1 MGAKPWIEHWD
12 PEDDAF
18 WEQRGRGV
26 ARRNITFSIFAEFLA
41 FCIFTLWSVT
51 AVSLNRAG
59 FHFSTAQ
66 LFTLVA
72 LPTLVGATL
81 RVPYTFAVARF
92 GGRNWTTVSALALLV
107 PAGLLVLMVSRPETP
122 YWALLLAVATAGFG
136 GGNFASSMANISYF
150 YPDKRKG
157 VALGLNAAGGNIGV
171 AVAQLVVPIVITW
184 SAIAVVGGSQGKTQG
199 RNGSMFL
206 QNAGLFWMP
215 FIVAAAICAWLFMDN
230 LKVSRAPVREQMGI
244 FRRKPTWIM
253 SLLYVGTF
261 GSFLGYSS
269 GLPLLIKSQFPNVTL
284 SVAYLGPLVGS
295 LARPVGGW
303 LSDRLDGARVT
314 FASFGA
320 MILAVAGVI
329 FCLAHRTQ
337 PWAFAGFFASF
348 LVLFV
353 LTGIANG
360 STFQM
365 IPKAFQA
372 HHLRA
377 AAGAGEAGR
386 LAALGAARVETAAA
400 LGFIA
405 AIGAYGGWL
414 IPQGYG
420 VSTSLTGGPIAALW
434 GLIAFYVV
442 CLAVVRWNFL
452 RPAPLPVES
461 EPAFAGEG
469 VSSSVGNRYEIVR

>member
-1 MGAKPWIEHWD
+1 MAIRAKPWIEDWH
-12 PEDDAF
+12 PDDDEF
-18 WEQRGRGV
+18 WERQGKSV

-41 FCIFTLWSVT
+41 FCVWTLWSVT
-51 AVSLNRAG
+51 AVSLNKAG

-72 LPTLVGATL
+72 LPTLMGATL
-81 RVPYTFAVARF
+81 RVPYTFAVGRF
-92 GGRNWTTVSALALLV
+92 GGRNWTTISALLLLI
-107 PAGLLVLMVSRPETP
+107 PTALLVLMVSHPGTP
-122 YWALLLAVATAGFG
+122 YWAFLLAAATAGFG

-150 YPDKRKG
+150 YPDRRKG
-157 VALGLNAAGGNIGV
+157 VALGLNAAGGNVGV

-184 SAIAVVGGSQGKTQG
+184 SAIAVVGGSQGKVSQG
-199 RNGSMFL
+199 RNGAVFL

-215 FIVAAAICAWLFMDN
+215 FIVVAAICAWVFMDN
-230 LKVSRAPVREQMGI
+230 LKVSRARIRDQLGI
-244 FRRKPTWIM
+244 FRRKPTWVM
-253 SLLYVGTF
+253 SLLYIGTF

-303 LSDRLDGARVT
+303 LADRLGGARVT
-314 FASFGA
+314 LGSFGA
-320 MILAVAGVI
+320 MILAVVGVI
-329 FCLAHRTQ
+329 FCLAHRTE

-348 LVLFV
+348 LLLFI
-353 LTGIANG
+353 LTGIGNG

-372 HHLRA
+372 HHLRSV
-377 AAGAGEAGR
+377 AGAGEAAR
-386 LAALGAARVETAAA
+386 LAALGTARVETAAA

-442 CLAVVRWNFL
+442 CLAIVRWNFL
-452 RPAPLPVES
+452 RPSPAAVES
-461 EPAFAGEG
+461 EPTFAALA
-469 VSSSVGNRYEIVR
+469 RR

>member
-1 MGAKPWIEHWD
+1 MGIGTKPWIEHWD

-18 WEQRGRGV
+18 WEQRGRSV

-41 FCIFTLWSVT
+41 FCVWVLWSVT
-51 AVSLNRAG
+51 AVSLNKAG

-72 LPTLVGATL
+72 LPTLTGATL

-92 GGRNWTTVSALALLV
+92 GGRNWTTISALLLLI
-107 PAGLLVLMVSRPETP
+107 PAGLLALMVANPHTP
-122 YWALLLAVATAGFG
+122 YWAFLLAAVTAGFG
-136 GGNFASSMANISYF
+136 GGNFASSMANISFF

-184 SAIAVVGGSQGKTQG
+184 SAIAAIGGSQG
-199 RNGSMFL
+199 RNHTLHL

-230 LKVSRAPVREQMGI
+230 LKVSQAPIREQVGI

-253 SLLYVGTF
+253 SLLYIGTF

-329 FCLAHRTQ
+329 FCLTQKTQ

-377 AAGAGEAGR
+377 AAGASEADR

-414 IPQGYG
+414 IPQAYG

-434 GLIAFYVV
+434 GLMAFYVV
-442 CLAVVRWNFL
+442 CLAVVRSNFL
-452 RPAPLPVES
+452 RPSPLPAEN
-461 EPAFAGEG
+461 EQPAFAGG
-469 VSSSVGNRYEIVR
+469 GVGNRYETVR

>member
-1 MGAKPWIEHWD
+1 
-12 PEDDAF
+12 
-18 WEQRGRGV
+18 V
-26 ARRNITFSIFAEFLA
+26 
-41 FCIFTLWSVT
+41 
-51 AVSLNRAG
+51 
-59 FHFSTAQ
+59 
-66 LFTLVA
+66 
-72 LPTLVGATL
+72 
-81 RVPYTFAVARF
+81 
-92 GGRNWTTVSALALLV
+92 
-107 PAGLLVLMVSRPETP
+107 
-122 YWALLLAVATAGFG
+122 
-136 GGNFASSMANISYF
+136 
-150 YPDKRKG
+150 
-157 VALGLNAAGGNIGV
+157 
-171 AVAQLVVPIVITW
+171 
-184 SAIAVVGGSQGKTQG
+184 
-199 RNGSMFL
+199 
-206 QNAGLFWMP
+206 
-215 FIVAAAICAWLFMDN
+215 
-230 LKVSRAPVREQMGI
+230 GI

-253 SLLYVGTF
+253 SLLYLGTF

-269 GLPLLIKSQFPNVTL
+269 GLPLLIKSQFPTVTL

-303 LSDRLDGARVT
+303 LADRLDGARVT
-314 FASFGA
+314 FAPFGA

-377 AAGAGEAGR
+377 AAGAGEADR

-420 VSTSLTGGPIAALW
+420 VSTSLTGGPVAALW
-434 GLIAFYVV
+434 GLIAFYVL
-442 CLAVVRWNFL
+442 CLVVVRRNFL
-452 RPAPLPVES
+452 RPAPEVVEP
-461 EPAFAGEG
+461 EPAFAAAG
-469 VSSSVGNRYEIVR
+469 VSPGRG

>member
-1 MGAKPWIEHWD
+1 MGIGTKPWIEHWD
-12 PEDDAF
+12 PDDDAF
-18 WEQRGRGV
+18 WEQRGRAV

-41 FCIFTLWSVT
+41 FCVWVLWSVT
-51 AVSLNRAG
+51 AVSLNKAG

-72 LPTLVGATL
+72 VPTLVGATL

-92 GGRNWTTVSALALLV
+92 GGRNWTTVSALALLI
-107 PAGLLVLMVSRPETP
+107 PAGLLALMVSHPTTP
-122 YWALLLAVATAGFG
+122 YWALLLAAATAGFG
-136 GGNFASSMANISYF
+136 GGNFASSMANISFF

-157 VALGLNAAGGNIGV
+157 VALGLNAAGGNVGV

-184 SAIAVVGGSQGKTQG
+184 SAIAVVGGSQGS
-199 RNGSMFL
+199 NGSVFL

-230 LKVSRAPVREQMGI
+230 LKVSQAPIREQAGI

-253 SLLYVGTF
+253 SLLYIGTF

-303 LSDRLDGARVT
+303 LADRLDGARVT

-329 FCLAHRTQ
+329 FCLAHRMQ

-452 RPAPLPVES
+452 RPSPLPVES
-461 EPAFAGEG
+461 EPAFAGGG
-469 VSSSVGNRYEIVR
+469 VSSGVGNRYETVQ

>member
-1 MGAKPWIEHWD
+1 MAIRAKPWIEDWQ
-12 PEDDAF
+12 PDDDEF
-18 WEQRGRGV
+18 WERQGKSV

-41 FCIFTLWSVT
+41 FCVWTLWSVT
-51 AVSLNRAG
+51 AVSLNKAG

-72 LPTLVGATL
+72 LPTLMGATL
-81 RVPYTFAVARF
+81 RVPYTFAVGRF
-92 GGRNWTTVSALALLV
+92 GGRNWTTISALLLLI
-107 PAGLLVLMVSRPETP
+107 PTALLVLMVSHPGTP
-122 YWALLLAVATAGFG
+122 YWAFLLAAATAGFG

-150 YPDKRKG
+150 YPDRRKG
-157 VALGLNAAGGNIGV
+157 VALGLNAAGGYVGV
-171 AVAQLVVPIVITW
+171 AVAQLVVPIAITW
-184 SAIAVVGGSQGKTQG
+184 SAIAVVGGSQGKVSQG
-199 RNGSMFL
+199 RNGAVFL

-215 FIVAAAICAWLFMDN
+215 FIVVAAICAWVFMDN
-230 LKVSRAPVREQMGI
+230 LKVSRARIRDQLGI
-244 FRRKPTWIM
+244 FRRKPTWVM
-253 SLLYVGTF
+253 SLLYIGTF

-303 LSDRLDGARVT
+303 LADRLGGARVT
-314 FASFGA
+314 LGSFGA
-320 MILAVAGVI
+320 MILAVGGVI
-329 FCLAHRTQ
+329 FCLAHRTE

-348 LVLFV
+348 LLLFI
-353 LTGIANG
+353 LTGIGNG

-372 HHLRA
+372 HHLRSV
-377 AAGAGEAGR
+377 AGAGEAAR

-442 CLAVVRWNFL
+442 CLAIVRWNFL
-452 RPAPLPVES
+452 RPSPAAVES
-461 EPAFAGEG
+461 EPTFAALA
-469 VSSSVGNRYEIVR
+469 RR

>member
-1 MGAKPWIEHWD
+1 MAIRAKPWIEDWQ
-12 PEDDAF
+12 PDDDEF
-18 WEQRGRGV
+18 WERQGKSV

-41 FCIFTLWSVT
+41 FCVWTLWSVT
-51 AVSLNRAG
+51 AVSLNKAG

-72 LPTLVGATL
+72 LPTLMGATL
-81 RVPYTFAVARF
+81 RVPYTFAVGRF
-92 GGRNWTTVSALALLV
+92 GGRNWTTISALLLLI
-107 PAGLLVLMVSRPETP
+107 PTALLVLMVSHPGTP
-122 YWALLLAVATAGFG
+122 YWAFLLAAATAGFG

-150 YPDKRKG
+150 YPDRRKG
-157 VALGLNAAGGNIGV
+157 VALGLNAAGGNVGV
-171 AVAQLVVPIVITW
+171 AVAQLVVPIAITW
-184 SAIAVVGGSQGKTQG
+184 SAIAVVGGSQGKVSQG
-199 RNGSMFL
+199 RNGAVFL

-215 FIVAAAICAWLFMDN
+215 FIVVAAICAWVFMDN
-230 LKVSRAPVREQMGI
+230 LKVSRARIRDQLGI
-244 FRRKPTWIM
+244 FRRKPTWVM
-253 SLLYVGTF
+253 SLLYIGTF

-303 LSDRLDGARVT
+303 LADRLGGARVT
-314 FASFGA
+314 LGSFGA
-320 MILAVAGVI
+320 MILAVGGVI
-329 FCLAHRTQ
+329 FCLAHRTE

-348 LVLFV
+348 LLLFI
-353 LTGIANG
+353 LTGIGNG

-372 HHLRA
+372 HHLRSV
-377 AAGAGEAGR
+377 AGAGEAAR

-442 CLAVVRWNFL
+442 CLAIVRWNFL
-452 RPAPLPVES
+452 RPSPAAVES
-461 EPAFAGEG
+461 EPTFAALA
-469 VSSSVGNRYEIVR
+469 RR

>member
-1 MGAKPWIEHWD
+1 MAIRAKPWIEDWH
-12 PEDDAF
+12 PDDDEF
-18 WEQRGRGV
+18 WERQGKSV

-41 FCIFTLWSVT
+41 FCVWTLWSVT
-51 AVSLNRAG
+51 AVSLNKAG

-72 LPTLVGATL
+72 LPTLMGATL
-81 RVPYTFAVARF
+81 RVPYTFAVGRF
-92 GGRNWTTVSALALLV
+92 GGRNWTTISALLLLI
-107 PAGLLVLMVSRPETP
+107 PTALLVLMVSHPGTP
-122 YWALLLAVATAGFG
+122 YWAFLLAAATAGFG

-150 YPDKRKG
+150 YPDRRKG
-157 VALGLNAAGGNIGV
+157 VALGLNAAGGNVGV

-184 SAIAVVGGSQGKTQG
+184 SAIAVVGGSQGKVSQG
-199 RNGSMFL
+199 RNGAVFL

-215 FIVAAAICAWLFMDN
+215 FIVVAAICAWVFMDN
-230 LKVSRAPVREQMGI
+230 LKVSRARIRDQLGI
-244 FRRKPTWIM
+244 FRRKPTWVM
-253 SLLYVGTF
+253 SLLYIGTF

-303 LSDRLDGARVT
+303 LADRLGGARVT
-314 FASFGA
+314 LGSFGA
-320 MILAVAGVI
+320 MILAVGGVI
-329 FCLAHRTQ
+329 FCLAHRTE

-348 LVLFV
+348 LLLFI
-353 LTGIANG
+353 LTGIGNG

-372 HHLRA
+372 HHLRSV
-377 AAGAGEAGR
+377 AGAGEAAR

-442 CLAVVRWNFL
+442 CLAIVRWNFL
-452 RPAPLPVES
+452 RPSPAAVES
-461 EPAFAGEG
+461 EPTFAALA
-469 VSSSVGNRYEIVR
+469 RR

>member
-1 MGAKPWIEHWD
+1 LAIRAKPWIEDWQ
-12 PEDDAF
+12 PDDDEF
-18 WEQRGRGV
+18 WERQGKSV

-41 FCIFTLWSVT
+41 FCVWTLWSVT
-51 AVSLNRAG
+51 AVSLNKAG
-59 FHFSTAQ
+59 FHFSTAE

-72 LPTLVGATL
+72 LPTLMGATL
-81 RVPYTFAVARF
+81 RVPYTFAVGRF
-92 GGRNWTTVSALALLV
+92 GGRNWTTISALLLLI
-107 PAGLLVLMVSRPETP
+107 PTALLVLMVSHPGTP
-122 YWALLLAVATAGFG
+122 YWAFLLAAATAGFG

-150 YPDKRKG
+150 YPDRRKG

-184 SAIAVVGGSQGKTQG
+184 SAIAVVGGSQGKVSQG
-199 RNGSMFL
+199 RNGAVFL

-215 FIVAAAICAWLFMDN
+215 FIVVAAICAWVFMDN
-230 LKVSRAPVREQMGI
+230 LKVSRARIRDQLGI
-244 FRRKPTWIM
+244 FRRKPTWVM
-253 SLLYVGTF
+253 SLLYIGTF

-303 LSDRLDGARVT
+303 LADRLGGARVT
-314 FASFGA
+314 LGSFGA
-320 MILAVAGVI
+320 MILAVGGVI
-329 FCLAHRTQ
+329 FCLAHRTE

-348 LVLFV
+348 LLLFI
-353 LTGIANG
+353 LTGIGNG

-372 HHLRA
+372 HHLRSA
-377 AAGAGEAGR
+377 EGAGEAGR

-442 CLAVVRWNFL
+442 CLAIVRWNFL
-452 RPAPLPVES
+452 RPSPAAVES
-461 EPAFAGEG
+461 EPTFAALA
-469 VSSSVGNRYEIVR
+469 RR

>member
-1 MGAKPWIEHWD
+1 MAIRAKPWIEDWQ
-12 PEDDAF
+12 PDDDEF
-18 WEQRGRGV
+18 WERQGKSV

-41 FCIFTLWSVT
+41 FCVWTLWSVT
-51 AVSLNRAG
+51 AVSLNKAG

-72 LPTLVGATL
+72 LPTLMGATL
-81 RVPYTFAVARF
+81 RVPYTFAVGRF
-92 GGRNWTTVSALALLV
+92 GGRNWTTISALLLLI
-107 PAGLLVLMVSRPETP
+107 PTALLVLMVSHPGTP
-122 YWALLLAVATAGFG
+122 YWAFLLAAATAGFG

-150 YPDKRKG
+150 YPDRRKG
-157 VALGLNAAGGNIGV
+157 VALGLNAAGGNVGV

-184 SAIAVVGGSQGKTQG
+184 SAIAVVGGSQGKVSQG
-199 RNGSMFL
+199 RNGAVFL

-215 FIVAAAICAWLFMDN
+215 FIVVAAICAWVFMDN
-230 LKVSRAPVREQMGI
+230 LKVSRARIRDQLGI
-244 FRRKPTWIM
+244 FRRKPTWVM
-253 SLLYVGTF
+253 SLLYIGTF

-303 LSDRLDGARVT
+303 LADRLGGARVT
-314 FASFGA
+314 LGSFGA
-320 MILAVAGVI
+320 MIFAVGGVI
-329 FCLAHRTQ
+329 FCLAHRTE

-348 LVLFV
+348 LLLFI
-353 LTGIANG
+353 LTGIGNG
-360 STFQM
+360 STFQI

-372 HHLRA
+372 HHLRS
-377 AAGAGEAGR
+377 AAGAGEAAR
-386 LAALGAARVETAAA
+386 LAALGTARVETAAA

-442 CLAVVRWNFL
+442 CLAIVRWNFL
-452 RPAPLPVES
+452 RPSPAAVES
-461 EPAFAGEG
+461 EPTFAALA
-469 VSSSVGNRYEIVR
+469 RR

>member
-1 MGAKPWIEHWD
+1 
-12 PEDDAF
+12 
-18 WEQRGRGV
+18 
-26 ARRNITFSIFAEFLA
+26 
-41 FCIFTLWSVT
+41 
-51 AVSLNRAG
+51 
-59 FHFSTAQ
+59 
-66 LFTLVA
+66 
-72 LPTLVGATL
+72 
-81 RVPYTFAVARF
+81 VARF
-92 GGRNWTTVSALALLV
+92 GGRNWTTFSALLLLI
-107 PAGLLVLMVSRPETP
+107 PAGLLALMVANPHTP
-122 YWALLLAVATAGFG
+122 YWALLLAAATAGFG
-136 GGNFASSMANISYF
+136 GGNFASSMANISFF

-171 AVAQLVVPIVITW
+171 AVSQLVVPIVITW
-184 SAIAVVGGSQGKTQG
+184 GAIAVAGGSQGK
-199 RNGSMFL
+199 SHSLFL

-215 FIVAAAICAWLFMDN
+215 FIVVAAICAWVFMDN
-230 LKVSRAPVREQMGI
+230 LKVSQAPIREQAGI
-244 FRRKPTWIM
+244 FRRKTTWIM

-269 GLPLLIKSQFPNVTL
+269 GLPLLIRSQFPSVTL

-303 LSDRLDGARVT
+303 LADRLGGARVT

-329 FCLAHRTQ
+329 FCLAHKTQ

-353 LTGIANG
+353 LTGIGNG

-365 IPKAFQA
+365 IPRAFQA

-377 AAGAGEAGR
+377 AAGAGEPGR

-414 IPQGYG
+414 VPQSYG
-420 VSTSLTGGPIAALW
+420 ISTSLTGGPIAALW
-434 GLIAFYVV
+434 GLAAFYVV
-442 CLAVVRWNFL
+442 CLALVRWNFL
-452 RPAPLPVES
+452 RPSPAEAQPEAQPEAALEPSLAPMGADV
-461 EPAFAGEG
+461 
-469 VSSSVGNRYEIVR
+469 

>member
-1 MGAKPWIEHWD
+1 MAIRAKPWIEDWQ
-12 PEDDAF
+12 PDDDEF
-18 WEQRGRGV
+18 WERQGKSV

-41 FCIFTLWSVT
+41 FCVWTLWSVT
-51 AVSLNRAG
+51 AVSLNKAG

-72 LPTLVGATL
+72 LPTLMGATL
-81 RVPYTFAVARF
+81 RVPYTFAVGRF
-92 GGRNWTTVSALALLV
+92 GGRNWTTISALLLLI
-107 PAGLLVLMVSRPETP
+107 PTALLVLMVSHPGTP
-122 YWALLLAVATAGFG
+122 YWAFLLAAATAGFG

-150 YPDKRKG
+150 YPDRRKG
-157 VALGLNAAGGNIGV
+157 VALGLNAAGGNVGV

-184 SAIAVVGGSQGKTQG
+184 SAIAVVGGSQGKVSQG
-199 RNGSMFL
+199 RNGAVFL

-215 FIVAAAICAWLFMDN
+215 FIVVAAICAWVFMDN
-230 LKVSRAPVREQMGI
+230 LKVSRARIRDQLGI
-244 FRRKPTWIM
+244 FRRKPTWVM
-253 SLLYVGTF
+253 SLLYIGTF

-303 LSDRLDGARVT
+303 LADRLGGARVT
-314 FASFGA
+314 LGSFGA
-320 MILAVAGVI
+320 MILAVGGVI
-329 FCLAHRTQ
+329 FCLAHRTE

-348 LVLFV
+348 LLLFI
-353 LTGIANG
+353 LTGIGNG

-372 HHLRA
+372 HHLRSV
-377 AAGAGEAGR
+377 AGAGEAAR

-442 CLAVVRWNFL
+442 CLAIVRWNFL
-452 RPAPLPVES
+452 RPSPAAVES
-461 EPAFAGEG
+461 EPTFAALA
-469 VSSSVGNRYEIVR
+469 RR